1 MKIYLDNCVYQD
13 LKREENTEIYKAIIE
28 SKNHS
33 IYLFSEAHLY
43 DLSQDKTDEKYADM
57 NLIESICD
65 NNCLL
70 NDNNGARLL
79 TPKEYYDMYDWEEIV
94 KAEDIFDKEDPLVN
108 LIMNEFEKVLLPF
121 NTIFKPDVLSSHFPK
136 EFVDSMIEP
145 SNLKEYMELSLKASG
160 KMKEHSFFKG
170 ILQGNR
176 EAEYN
181 EELYKAIG
189 INGFDGEKIIDKEEF
204 RASYVKYIN
213 KSYEF
218 NKNRKVSDYQNFM
231 NMYMGLEILNI
242 VKGKP
247 RKQKFTNLMNDSRHA
262 YFGVTCDVIVS
273 KDVDFIEKTK
283 FIYDVFDIQ
292 TLVLSFQEFNNTS
305 YTNPS
310 DNLSDFLDEILYI
323 FENLDN
329 DRIQKEGIK
338 FLSIPLSSM
347 YIGYFN
353 VLYRVEQ
360 ENKKIFIASK
370 KIDNYK
376 NKSLLK
382 EIELITNRLV
392 DVFGKDMHDLD
403 YFNRSEIIDG
413 EWKGRVWEFGQNT
426 IYLNYRNIIEL
437 IFYETPI
444 KEE

>member
-1 MKIYLDNCVYQD
+1 
-13 LKREENTEIYKAIIE
+13 
-28 SKNHS
+28 
-33 IYLFSEAHLY
+33 
-43 DLSQDKTDEKYADM
+43 
-57 NLIESICD
+57 
-65 NNCLL
+65 
-70 NDNNGARLL
+70 
-79 TPKEYYDMYDWEEIV
+79 
-94 KAEDIFDKEDPLVN
+94 
-108 LIMNEFEKVLLPF
+108 
-121 NTIFKPDVLSSHFPK
+121 
-136 EFVDSMIEP
+136 
-145 SNLKEYMELSLKASG
+145 
-160 KMKEHSFFKG
+160 
-170 ILQGNR
+170 
-176 EAEYN
+176 
-181 EELYKAIG
+181 
-189 INGFDGEKIIDKEEF
+189 
-204 RASYVKYIN
+204 
-213 KSYEF
+213 
-218 NKNRKVSDYQNFM
+218 
-231 NMYMGLEILNI
+231 
-242 VKGKP
+242 
-247 RKQKFTNLMNDSRHA
+247 MNDSRHD
-262 YFGVTCDVIVS
+262 YIGVTCDVIVS

>member
-1 MKIYLDNCVYQD
+1 MRIYLDNCIYQD
-13 LKREENTEIYKAIIE
+13 LKREENREIYKSIIE

-43 DLSQDKTDEKYADM
+43 DLSQDKTDEKYTDM
-57 NLIESICD
+57 DLIESICD

-70 NDNNGARLL
+70 NDSNGARLL
-79 TPKEYYDMYDWEEIV
+79 TPREYYDMYNWEEIV
-94 KAEDIFDKEDPLVN
+94 KAEDIFNKEDPLIDF
-108 LIMNEFEKVLLPF
+108 IMSEFEKISLPF
-121 NTIFKPDVLSSHFPK
+121 DSIFKPDILPSYYPK
-136 EFVDSMIEP
+136 EFIDTMTEP

-176 EAEYN
+176 EAEYT

-189 INGFDGEKIIDKEEF
+189 INGFDGEKIIDKEQF
-204 RASYVKYIN
+204 RESYIKYIN
-213 KSYEF
+213 QSYKF
-218 NKNRKVSDYQNFM
+218 NKNRKVDDYQNFM
-231 NMYMGLEILNI
+231 NMYMGLELLNI

-262 YFGVTCDVIVS
+262 YFGAACDVVVS

-283 FIYDVFDIQ
+283 FIYDIFDIQ
-292 TLVLSFQEFNNTS
+292 TLVLSFQEFNNTT
-305 YTNPS
+305 YTNPNNS
-310 DNLSDFLDEILYI
+310 LNDFLDEIMYI

-338 FLSIPLSSM
+338 FLSIPLSNM

-353 VLYRVEQ
+353 ILHRVEQ

-370 KIDNYK
+370 RVDNYK
-376 NKSLLK
+376 NKSLIK
-382 EIELITNRLV
+382 EIELITNKLA
-392 DVFGKDMHDLD
+392 DGFGKDIHDLAN
-403 YFNRSEIIDG
+403 FNRNEIING
-413 EWKGRVWEFGQNT
+413 EWNGRIWTFGKNT
-426 IYLNYRNIIEL
+426 VYLNYRNIIEL
-437 IFYETPI
+437 IFYKTT
-444 KEE
+444 EEN